1 MVLTVSLLYGPLL
14 YTKVETMADGPL
26 TVCGIASINWDYPDD
41 SPYLGSVISADW
53 RTRPQ

>member
-26 TVCGIASINWDYPDD
+26 TVCGIASIKWDYPDD